1 MGALCGSSVGRE
13 RCRPKVSGTEDS
25 VRDSKVMMNSPVLER
40 MKGRYRKGILELA
53 QAGDA
58 GRFGENFG
66 KILLQ
71 IRKMKIETK

>member
-1 MGALCGSSVGRE
+1 
-13 RCRPKVSGTEDS
+13 
-25 VRDSKVMMNSPVLER
+25 MMNSPVLER

-53 QAGDA
+53 QAGGA

-71 IRKMKIETK
+71 IRKMKIETKLIFCFPLMWNTPDRTSGTVCMYPAWDPWE

>member
-1 MGALCGSSVGRE
+1 
-13 RCRPKVSGTEDS
+13 
-25 VRDSKVMMNSPVLER
+25 MMNSPVLER

-66 KILLQ
+66 KNFGADTE
-71 IRKMKIETK
+71 IEN